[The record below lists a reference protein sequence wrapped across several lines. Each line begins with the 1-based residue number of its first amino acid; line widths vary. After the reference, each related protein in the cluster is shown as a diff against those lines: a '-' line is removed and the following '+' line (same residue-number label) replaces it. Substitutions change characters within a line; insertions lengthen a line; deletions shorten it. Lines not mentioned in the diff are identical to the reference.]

1 MWSFEKFSNR
11 FFELKK
17 NSQNLT
23 FFLLERDLFHEIDQ
37 MFGQNVGISGWN
49 VMFHTPVREFLKVG
63 RRPKIQF
70 LTQKFVKILKMAY
83 LKNGLRSA
91 VAIYMA
97 EIWPLL
103 GFGGWN
109 VRFLGMQ
116 PRSESDCPAS
126 LIFLRGP
133 AARLYFLV
141 TYGNRN

>member
-1 MWSFEKFSNR
+1 MSSFEKFSNR

-70 LTQKFVKILKMAY
+70 PDPKICQNPQ
-83 LKNGLRSA
+83 NGLSQKWSQIGRSYLYGRDTA
-91 VAIYMA
+91 TFRFWGLKRKV
-97 EIWPLL
+97 
-103 GFGGWN
+103 FGHTTQ
-109 VRFLGMQ
+109 VRK
-116 PRSESDCPAS
+116 
-126 LIFLRGP
+126 
-133 AARLYFLV
+133 
-141 TYGNRN
+141 